1 MIDSNTVIGQVRA
14 GTAPPT
20 WQVLHARQAFF
31 VQGAIAGIV
40 IAIAAVAA
48 AAYLLLSGTVVGY
61 GLNSQTSDNVLNFWF
76 IVDMV
81 VLVLFL
87 VGGIVFSVT
96 RLRSLGSADDQALIL
111 MPEGF
116 VMRLGPAANATR
128 VVNYQGIA
136 TLTPTV
142 RNGNVFLVMQAANG
156 RRVQIE
162 LDSRFG
168 KPKPLAQQI
177 QGMHAAYVTAN
188 VRQGERGL

>member
-20 WQVLHARQAFF
+20 WQVLPARQAFF
-31 VQGAIAGIV
+31 VQGAIAGVV

-61 GLNSQTSDNVLNFWF
+61 GLNDQTSNNVLIFWF

-87 VGGIVFSVT
+87 VGGIVFSII
-96 RLRSLGSADDQALIL
+96 RLRSLGSADDQTLIL
-111 MPEGF
+111 MPEGL

-128 VVNYQGIA
+128 VVNYQSIT

-156 RRVQIE
+156 RKVQIN

-188 VRQGERGL
+188 VRYGERS

>member
-1 MIDSNTVIGQVRA
+1 MIDSNSVMSQVRS
-14 GTAPPT
+14 GTAPT
-20 WQVLHARQAFF
+20 SWQVIPARRAFF
-31 VQGAIAGIV
+31 VQGAIWGVV

-61 GLNSQTSDNVLNFWF
+61 GVNSQTSNNVLNFWF

-81 VLVLFL
+81 VLALFL
-87 VGGIVFSVT
+87 VGGIVFSIT
-96 RLRSLGSADDQALIL
+96 RLRSLGSADDQALVL
-111 MPEGF
+111 MPDGF

-128 VVNYQGIA
+128 VVNYQNIA
-136 TLTPTV
+136 TITPTV
-142 RNGNVFLVMQAANG
+142 RNGNTFLVMQTTNG
-156 RRVQIE
+156 RRVQVQ

-177 QGMHAAYVTAN
+177 QGMHAAYATAN